1 MFQRMSERE
10 CPVKLTVDI
19 IGGKWKTLILYFL
32 KSGPQR
38 TGALHQRIIGISKK
52 MLTQQ
57 LREMQRDG
65 LIERRDYGEVP
76 PRVEYSLTKH
86 GETLKPLLGLM
97 AAWGTKHR
105 VRYGRM
111 PSEGTESGVRRVSR

>member
-1 MFQRMSERE
+1 MLQRMSERE
-10 CPVKLTVDI
+10 CPVKLTVNI

-65 LIERRDYGEVP
+65 LIERKDYGEMP

-97 AAWGTKHR
+97 ATWGAKHR
-105 VRYGRM
+105 ARYGKTPKEVIK
-111 PSEGTESGVRRVSR
+111 PSVRRIS

>member
-1 MFQRMSERE
+1 MENTDSVLSEEWPAKDGSAPSAHYR
-10 CPVKLTVDI
+10 
-19 IGGKWKTLILYFL
+19 Y
-32 KSGPQR
+32 Q
-38 TGALHQRIIGISKK
+38 QK

>member
-1 MFQRMSERE
+1 MSERE

-32 KSGPQR
+32 KGGPQR

-65 LIERRDYGEVP
+65 LIERRDYREVP

-97 AAWGTKHR
+97 AAWGAKHR
-105 VRYGRM
+105 AKYGRM
-111 PSEGTESGVRRVSR
+111 PSKTTGPSVRLISR